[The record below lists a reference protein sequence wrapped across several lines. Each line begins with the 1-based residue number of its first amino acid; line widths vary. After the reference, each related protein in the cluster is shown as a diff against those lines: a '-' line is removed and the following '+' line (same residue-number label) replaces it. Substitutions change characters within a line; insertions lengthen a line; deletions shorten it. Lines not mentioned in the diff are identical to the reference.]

1 MIKLKRAYDAVSR
14 TDGTRFL
21 VERLWPRGVS
31 KAKLRLD
38 AWLKEVGPSTALRK
52 WFSHDP
58 EKWREFRR
66 RYFRELDSRP
76 EAWQPITSAARRGTR
91 HARVQLARY
100 GAQQCGRVEGVRAKR
115 SRAGRR
121 SRVERPRR
129 TGGGGQRG
137 ESLHGHRRLSQF
149 VLRPVP
155 PFRLDLTVWALR
167 RRPRNLMDRGM
178 ARHID
183 V

>member
-1 MIKLKRAYDAVSR
+1 MIRLKRAYDAMSR

-31 KAKLRLD
+31 KATLQLD

-76 EAWQPITSAARRGTR
+76 EAWKPIASAARRGTVTLVYSS
-91 HARVQLARY
+91 HDTEHNNAVALQEY
-100 GAQQCGRVEGVRAKR
+100 VRAK
-115 SRAGRR
+115 SRRPPRPPHAAGAD
-121 SRVERPRR
+121 RPRSGR
-129 TGGGGQRG
+129 
-137 ESLHGHRRLSQF
+137 
-149 VLRPVP
+149 
-155 PFRLDLTVWALR
+155 
-167 RRPRNLMDRGM
+167 
-178 ARHID
+178 
-183 V
+183 